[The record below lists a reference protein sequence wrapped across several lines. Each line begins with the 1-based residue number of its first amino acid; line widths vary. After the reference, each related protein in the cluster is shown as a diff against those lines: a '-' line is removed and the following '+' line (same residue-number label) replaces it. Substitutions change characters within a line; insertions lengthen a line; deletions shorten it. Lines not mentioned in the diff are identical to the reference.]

1 MQDAELPQFTI
12 KGFETNERKIKLA
25 TGTYQVSKNLSLSK
39 NLSTEQKNCQTNI
52 FVSHHQ
58 LIKQRD
64 IKVEKGGIIL
74 QTDRCLKI
82 RKETN
87 VQLLQIDL

>member
-1 MQDAELPQFTI
+1 MEILKKCQLQDAELPQFTI

-39 NLSTEQKNCQTNI
+39 NYRVSKNLSGEQKKLSTEEKNYQTNI

-64 IKVEKGGIIL
+64 IKVEDGGII
-74 QTDRCLKI
+74 
-82 RKETN
+82 
-87 VQLLQIDL
+87 

>member
-1 MQDAELPQFTI
+1 MEILKKCKLQDAELPQFTI

-39 NLSTEQKNCQTNI
+39 NYWVSKNLLGEQRRLATEQKNYQTNI
-52 FVSHHQ
+52 FVSHQQ

-64 IKVEKGGIIL
+64 IKVEKGGII
-74 QTDRCLKI
+74 
-82 RKETN
+82 
-87 VQLLQIDL
+87 